1 MILQKRLPI
10 LIALTLVLALGAS
23 ARTSPITRADAAA
36 KVDDFVKSE
45 MSKQSIPGLT
55 IAVVKEGKIIK
66 AAGYG
71 LANVELDVTAKTDTV
86 YKIGSVSKQFL
97 ASGIMLL
104 AEDGK
109 LSLDD
114 KISKYLDGTPAT
126 WSDITIR
133 HCLTHTSGIL
143 REGPAFA
150 PYKVQPEADVIKSAY
165 PEPMRFKPGEKW
177 EYCNVGYFILA
188 QIITK
193 QSGKYWGDF
202 LNERIFAPLDMKST
216 RVTTLTDLVM
226 NRAGSYYV
234 KDGKFLNADEL
245 TAVRPSGA
253 FISTVLDLAK
263 YDAALYTER
272 PLSAKSKKQM
282 WTPVTLN
289 SGATH
294 PYGFGWELITRDGHT
309 VVHHGGSLSGFRA
322 EFARY
327 IDDRLSI
334 IVLTNGANATPNS
347 IAKGIADIY
356 LTTSN

>member
-1 MILQKRLPI
+1 MILPKRSPVLF
-10 LIALTLVLALGAS
+10 ALTIVLALGAS
-23 ARTSPITRADAAA
+23 ARTSRITHADAAA

-55 IAVVKEGKIIK
+55 IAVLKDGKIIK
-66 AAGYG
+66 AEGYG
-71 LANVELDVTAKTDTV
+71 MANLELDVAAKTDTV

-109 LSLDD
+109 LSIDD
-114 KISKYLDGTPAT
+114 KISKYLDNTPAA

-143 REGPAFA
+143 REGPAFEA
-150 PYKVQPEADVIKSAY
+150 YKVQPDADVIKSAY
-165 PEPMRFKPGEKW
+165 SEPLRFKPGEKW

-216 RVTTLTDLVM
+216 RVTTLTDLVT
-226 NRAGSYYV
+226 NRAGSYGV
-234 KDGKFLNADEL
+234 KDGKFFNAPEL

-263 YDAALYTER
+263 YDAALYTEK
-272 PLSAKSKKQM
+272 PLSTKIKKLM

-294 PYGFGWELITRDGHT
+294 PYGFGWELITRQGHT

-327 IDDRLSI
+327 VDDRLSV
-334 IVLTNGANATPNS
+334 IVLTNGANATPNN
-347 IAKGIADIY
+347 IAKAIADIY